1 MEINKQVKYEGYI
14 WLSDQT
20 QPKVLKDEELDIERL
35 KDYINPFV
43 IEGQLW
49 NAADGISISIR
60 CVDGKLIINEHHVI
74 DEDLDGSSTVTLERY
89 IPHHIKGVKRLRF
102 LRYWKAEEDELC
114 EHFEALRP
122 EKLVFVGF
130 EKTEEE
136 D

>member
-1 MEINKQVKYEGYI
+1 MEINKQAKYDGYL
-14 WLSDQT
+14 WKSDQT
-20 QPKVLKDEELDIERL
+20 QPEVLLDKELDIESL
-35 KDYINPFV
+35 KDNINPFV

-60 CVDGKLIINEHHVI
+60 YADGKLIIKEHQVT
-74 DEDLDGSSTVTLERY
+74 DKDLDGSSTVTLERY

-122 EKLVFVGF
+122 EKLVFIGF
-130 EKTEEE
+130 EKTEKEE
-136 D
+136 